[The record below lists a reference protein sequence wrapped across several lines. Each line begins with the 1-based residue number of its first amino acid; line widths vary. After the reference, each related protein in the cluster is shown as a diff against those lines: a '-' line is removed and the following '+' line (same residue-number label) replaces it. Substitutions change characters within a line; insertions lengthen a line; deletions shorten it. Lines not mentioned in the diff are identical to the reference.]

1 MKNRFEPLFQ
11 AHLQRII
18 PSAIWELALCSDPT
32 PIVFRDGA
40 WNFYILHKYS
50 PPPSL
55 ARSYLI
61 TGLLYLSIMLNIHSL
76 PPGPLSH
83 PSPLHQTL
91 RGISKDCA
99 SQAPSWPQHNPQ
111 PPAEPNITPGPGR
124 GGGVDGLGRVRRAL
138 FIAISPPTI
147 PTSSLPCAYRFRKAL
162 SSPNCVH
169 I

>member
-91 RGISKDCA
+91 RGISKDRA

-124 GGGVDGLGRVRRAL
+124 GGGWMGWGGCGGH
-138 FIAISPPTI
+138 
-147 PTSSLPCAYRFRKAL
+147 SSLQSAPQPYQPPVFLVLIDLEKL
-162 SSPNCVH
+162 
-169 I
+169 